1 MKKKIKHAFAYII
14 LAVWTGVI
22 IYGLASF
29 LWNLWGFIVKPFI
42 KLGIVKSLIVLIF
55 VIGAG
60 AVIYFA
66 FWASGKLIDWLL
78 EE

>member
-14 LAVWTGVI
+14 LASWAGFI

-29 LWNLWGFIVKPFI
+29 LWTWLVKPFI
-42 KLGIVKSLIVLIF
+42 EFGIVKSLTILTF
-55 VIGAG
+55 MIGAG
-60 AVIYFA
+60 TVICFVL
-66 FWASGKLIDWLL
+66 WLGDKLIEWLL